1 MCQGKH
7 IGHSGDSSL
16 QDGNTTSRKGFAID
30 RTQPQTRINSQI
42 RVSPVRVI
50 DPEGKQLGVIPTEE
64 AIARARDFG
73 LDLVEVA
80 PTEKPPVC
88 RIMDFGKYKY
98 EKNKKRAGATH
109 THQTKT
115 KEIRLRP
122 KTGEHDIDF
131 KVRQARGFLQHKDKV
146 LVSVIFKGREMAHV
160 EEGRRIMESVIAAL
174 SDIGKIE
181 APSQQ
186 QGKKMSC
193 TIAPK

>member
-1 MCQGKH
+1 MESCRDVT
-7 IGHSGDSSL
+7 S
-16 QDGNTTSRKGFAID
+16 SRKGFAID
-30 RTQPQTRINSQI
+30 RTQPQTRINGQI
-42 RVSPVRVI
+42 RTSPVRVI

-98 EKNKKRAGATH
+98 EKNKKRAGAAH

-122 KTGEHDIDF
+122 KTGEHDIEF
-131 KVRQARGFLQHKDKV
+131 KVKQAMGFLQHKDKV

-160 EEGRRIMESVIAAL
+160 EEGRRIMESVIATL
-174 SDIGKIE
+174 SEFGKIE
-181 APSQQ
+181 SPPQQ